1 MPTRAEISRL
11 CDDYLA
17 AVTAG
22 DVEAVVAL
30 FAPDARQE
38 DPVGSEPNI
47 GHEAIRAFFTAS
59 AQVPLTCTRFGPV
72 TVMGDQAV
80 FQILIVMSMGE
91 DELRMLF
98 ADRITVD
105 EQNRITELLGWADA
119 EADLT
124 DAPGARLVLG
134 C

>member
-1 MPTRAEISRL
+1 MPTRAEIAQL
-11 CDDYLA
+11 VDDYLA
-17 AVTAG
+17 AVSAS
-22 DVEAVVAL
+22 DVEAIVAL

-59 AQVPLTCTRFGPV
+59 AGVEMTATRYGPV
-72 TVMGDQAV
+72 CVMGDQAV
-80 FQILIVMSMGE
+80 FQILISMPAGE
-91 DELRMLF
+91 DEFRMLF

-105 EQNRITELLGWADA
+105 QDGRISELLGWNDA

-134 C
+134 